1 MISHLNVLG
10 AFLVFFVPACQQRQA
25 TYDPQSRKR
34 ISICGHFISC
44 SRNGS
49 YTLTSIFSSLLRTF
63 FYLIS
68 LIPRREGTRS
78 TPRIHKEQG
87 ELNFAFM
94 RFMPS
99 LCSLCLPAGKG
110 RFLNFE
116 WRRVTR
122 RRGRTTKF
130 TKAEW
135 DLLIPHNGGN
145 CSMQFDRK
153 QLSND
158 ELILFYQKLLWPR
171 MIEEK
176 MLVLLRQG
184 RISKWFSGI
193 GQEAIHLFAWPM

>member
-110 RFLNFE
+110 RLLTMHKHVNALICQESGVCTMNSPRILGKNLVFSAELN
-116 WRRVTR
+116 
-122 RRGRTTKF
+122 
-130 TKAEW
+130 
-135 DLLIPHNGGN
+135 
-145 CSMQFDRK
+145 
-153 QLSND
+153 
-158 ELILFYQKLLWPR
+158 
-171 MIEEK
+171 
-176 MLVLLRQG
+176 LV
-184 RISKWFSGI
+184 
-193 GQEAIHLFAWPM
+193 IHVHTG